1 MKRFCT
7 ILLLMTALGC
17 QAQILQKGIKINY
30 GLNSFLTQMDVYDW
44 KVELTNNGDFG
55 VMGRVNV
62 WKLYLQPEV
71 YFGINSWRNDQ
82 GDTKTSVSDL
92 VSGWTKSVNLTIPML
107 LGYKIDSTEGRS
119 NARVFAGPV
128 FNKLVGSQDDYKMFS
143 SVIGMG
149 VDLVGTVSVDA
160 RYMLM
165 FGKHEMF
172 EGSASGLQLSL
183 VIMF

>member
-7 ILLLMTALGC
+7 MLFLMMAVGC

-30 GLNSFLTQMDVYDW
+30 GLNSFLTQMDVKDW
-44 KVELTNNGDFG
+44 KSEIANNGDFG
-55 VMGRVNV
+55 VMTRVNV

-71 YFGINSWRNDQ
+71 YFGINSWRNNQSDAKA
-82 GDTKTSVSDL
+82 TVSDL
-92 VSGWTKSVNLTIPML
+92 VSDWTKSVNLTIPML
-107 LGYKIDSTEGRS
+107 LGYKLGSTEARS

-128 FNKLVGSQDDYKMFS
+128 FNKLIGSLDDYTMFS
-143 SVIGMG
+143 SVIG
-149 VDLVGTVSVDA
+149 VGFDIVGSLSVDA
-160 RYMLM
+160 CYMLM
-165 FGKHEMF
+165 YGEHEMF

>member
-7 ILLLMTALGC
+7 MLFLMMAVGC
-17 QAQILQKGIKINY
+17 HAQILQKGIKINY

-44 KVELTNNGDFG
+44 KSEIANNGDFG
-55 VMGRVNV
+55 VMTRVNV

-71 YFGINSWRNDQ
+71 YFGINSWRNNQ
-82 GDTKTSVSDL
+82 GDAKATVSDL

-107 LGYKIDSTEGRS
+107 LGYKLGSTEARS

-128 FNKLVGSQDDYKMFS
+128 FNKLIGSQDDYKLFS